1 MPTRRTVAA
10 AAIAAALVWAAPAGA
25 QGYPTKPVRVLNG
38 FPPGGATDVV
48 GRVITDHLTQSLGK
62 PFVFEPKPGA
72 AGNIAGEA
80 LMAAPADGYTLYLV
94 APAVVTVNHSMYK
107 GMSFDPATAF
117 APISLLARLPILLEV
132 HAKHS
137 VKSFK
142 EFVDFAKTTT
152 APLNYGSPGIGSL
165 MHLAGELLRTHY
177 GFKSEHVPYRGTGP
191 FAQAMMQKEL
201 DWSFDVP
208 TTAQQ
213 LSQGGHVRLI
223 AISGPRRDERFP
235 SVPTLTEVGFADGTW
250 TTWFALV
257 GKAGTPREIIDLLAS
272 EVAKAYRNPD
282 LAGRITAAG
291 LEPAATTPEETAH
304 IFALDRARW
313 SAVVR
318 ANNIRAE

>member
-1 MPTRRTVAA
+1 MPTQRTVAA
-10 AAIAAALVWAAPAGA
+10 AALAAAFVWTMTAMA
-25 QGYPTKPVRVLNG
+25 QGYPAKPVRVLNG

-48 GRVITDHLTQSLGK
+48 GRVITDHLSQSLGK

-80 LMAAPADGYTLYLV
+80 LVAAPADGYTLYLV
-94 APAVVTVNHSMYK
+94 APAVVAVNHAMYK
-107 GMSFDPATAF
+107 SMSFDPATAF
-117 APISLLARLPILLEV
+117 APISLVARLPVLLEV
-132 HAKHS
+132 HSKHS
-137 VKSFK
+137 IKTFA
-142 EFVDFAKTTT
+142 EFIAFAKSTTS
-152 APLNYGSPGIGSL
+152 PLNYGSPGIGSL
-165 MHLAGELLRTHY
+165 PHLAGALLRAHY

-213 LSQGGHVRLI
+213 LAQGGHVQLI

-235 SVPTLTEVGFADGTW
+235 NVPTLAESGFADGTW
-250 TTWFALV
+250 TTWFGMVA
-257 GKAGTPREIIDLLAS
+257 KTGTPKAIIDLLSA
-272 EVAKAYRNPD
+272 EIAKAWRNPD
-282 LAGRITAAG
+282 LAARLTAAG

-313 SAVVR
+313 SRIVR
-318 ANNIRAE
+318 DNNITVE